1 MQDFKFPYK
10 LDKDGPRGISVE
22 SWLDK
27 EKLGLV
33 LNDFQNFCT
42 VPLYG
47 EVWNKND
54 NGYFFKRYR
63 EVVLPNTLKLLKR
76 SRELGIRI
84 IYTRLVSFQK
94 DLSDIPGIARKA
106 LALDL
111 KDTENKPYHLYD
123 FEFDGQ
129 ISDEVK
135 PEEPDII
142 ISKTSSGVFNSSDI
156 DNILRNNGISAL
168 IFTGGITDAC
178 LSSSVRGAYDR
189 GYLCTVAEDA
199 CISDIETDHK
209 YAIRLLSKHYAW
221 VTDTDTILNYLG

>member
-1 MQDFKFPYK
+1 MQNFKFPYK
-10 LDKDGPRGISVE
+10 LDKNGPRGISIE

-27 EKLGLV
+27 ERLGLV

-42 VPLYG
+42 VPRYG

-63 EVVLPNTLKLLKR
+63 EIVLPNTLSLLQKFR
-76 SRELGIRI
+76 TLGIRI
-84 IYTRLVSFQK
+84 IYTKLVSAHR

-111 KDTENKPYHLYD
+111 KDTEGNPYHLYD
-123 FEFDGQ
+123 YEFAGQ
-129 ISDEVK
+129 ISEELK
-135 PEEPDII
+135 PEESDIV

-156 DNILRNNGISAL
+156 DNILRNNDISSL
-168 IFTGGITDAC
+168 VFTGGITDAC

-189 GYLCTVAEDA
+189 GYLCTVVEDA
-199 CISDIETDHK
+199 CISDIEKDHR
-209 YAIRLLSKHYAW
+209 YAIRLLDKHYAW
-221 VTDTDTILNYLG
+221 VTDTETVLKYL

>member
-10 LDKDGPRGISVE
+10 IDKNGPRGISVE

-27 EKLGLV
+27 NRLGLV

-42 VPLYG
+42 VPLYS
-47 EVWNKND
+47 EVWNRSD
-54 NGYFFKRYR
+54 NGYFFRRYR
-63 EVVLPNTLKLLKR
+63 ETVLPNTLKLLKKAR
-76 SRELGIRI
+76 DLGIKV
-84 IYTRLVSFQK
+84 IYTKLVSSQK

-111 KDTENKPYHLYD
+111 KDSKGKQYHLYD

-135 PEEPDII
+135 PEENDII

-156 DNILRNNGISAL
+156 DNILRNNGISSL

-189 GYLCTVAEDA
+189 GYLCTVVEDA
-199 CISDIETDHK
+199 CISDIESDHK
-209 YAIRLLSKHYAW
+209 CAVRLLDKHYAW
-221 VTDTDTILNYLG
+221 VTDTGTVLKKL